1 MRPREAPTDSSRS
14 SHRGDSSSAVAAA
27 MRPLA
32 AIRLALIAGAGPLA
46 ARIAQL
52 APLPLAAGPQLRVDR
67 GPAASSLTALRAD
80 PGRTCRAPA
89 SSPPASSAA
98 ETRHRSESALS
109 SRHKLTHLAIALL
122 WAVVTTTFWVWWLGH
137 ASGGTPWLYW
147 TQTTML
153 IYQTTVLPSFFWMYV
168 RKMRRPIEVPAPVG
182 MRVAMITLC
191 VPSSESLG
199 VIRKQLEALASV
211 DYPHDSW
218 VLDEG
223 DSAEVRE
230 LAEACGVRYFTR
242 RGVARWNQP
251 EPPFQLATKA
261 GNVNAWLDEMDS
273 IGEHYE
279 AFVQMDIDHLPRADY
294 LHRVLG
300 YFTDPGIA
308 WVQAPSVCGNLDNWA
323 ARGLAE
329 QDLVFQGPLQMGF
342 YGATETP
349 FIIGSHT
356 TYRTAAIRE
365 IGGFQPTRAEDHLD
379 TVMLAAHGYR
389 GVFVPELIAV
399 GDGPHNFATYL
410 RQQFAWAHSMIEIF
424 LRRTPRLIRR
434 YSLGQA
440 FQFLFC
446 QSWYTLWSVSLGL
459 LWILPAV
466 ALFADRPIA
475 DVGLGEFLLY
485 FLPVPLTSSLMWCA
499 TRRWF
504 QPGGVRLSWRGVILE
519 IARWPVVLWAL
530 ANVVLRIKRDY
541 MITPKGVAGQRG
553 PRASSIYG
561 PYIFL
566 TALPLIAVWSFQ
578 ASSAQGGVQ
587 GYFGLALV
595 NGVLG
600 LVMLQTTLVLEIREL
615 AAGPAGMRA
624 ALRMR
629 VGVLACAGAL
639 LACLAFSAIA
649 AWTPMISAVS

>member
-1 MRPREAPTDSSRS
+1 MTPPRSRVTESRKSSWPGAGGRRDGSAAAPVSVVGLTLITLAARAAVWML
-14 SHRGDSSSAVAAA
+14 GSSAVAAA
-27 MRPLA
+27 ATAPELLRGPVARPLVRLRDRA
-32 AIRLALIAGAGPLA
+32 AP
-46 ARIAQL
+46 
-52 APLPLAAGPQLRVDR
+52 PRVATESPR
-67 GPAASSLTALRAD
+67 G
-80 PGRTCRAPA
+80 
-89 SSPPASSAA
+89 
-98 ETRHRSESALS
+98 EVRHASESVLS
-109 SRHKLTHLAIALL
+109 QRQKLTHLSIALL
-122 WAVVTTTFWVWWLGH
+122 WALVTATFWVWWLGH
-137 ASGGTPWLYW
+137 AGGGTPWLYW
-147 TQTTML
+147 TQTATL
-153 IYQTTVLPSFFWMYV
+153 VYQTTILPSFFWMYV
-168 RKMRRPIEVPAPVG
+168 RKMRRPIEVKAPPR

-191 VPSSESLG
+191 VPSSESME
-199 VIRKQLEALASV
+199 VIRKQLEALRRV

-223 DSAEVRE
+223 DSTEVRTM
-230 LAEACGVRYFTR
+230 AEACGVRYFSR

-251 EPPFQLATKA
+251 EPPFQVATKA
-261 GNVNAWLDEMDS
+261 GNVNAWLDHVRAIDED
-273 IGEHYE
+273 YE
-279 AFVQMDIDHLPRADY
+279 VFVQMDIDHLPRQDY
-294 LHRVLG
+294 LDRVLG
-300 YFTDPGIA
+300 YFTDPVVA
-308 WVQAPSVCGNLDNWA
+308 WVQAPSVCGNLDSWA

-329 QDLVFQGPLQMGF
+329 QDLIFQGPLQMGF

-434 YSLGQA
+434 YSFGQA
-440 FQFLFC
+440 VQFLFC

-459 LWILPAV
+459 LWMLPAV
-466 ALFADRPIA
+466 ALFAHRPIA
-475 DVGLGEFLLY
+475 DVSVGEFLLY
-485 FLPVPLTSSLMWCA
+485 FLPVPLTSSLMWCS

-504 QPGGVRLSWRGVILE
+504 QPDGVRLSWRGVILE

-530 ANVVLRIKRDY
+530 VNVVLRIKRDY

-553 PRASSIYG
+553 PSASSIYG

-566 TALPLIAVWSFQ
+566 TALPLIALWYFHE
-578 ASSAQGGVQ
+578 SAGGGGVQ

-595 NGVLG
+595 NALLG
-600 LVMLQTTLVLEIREL
+600 LLLLKTTLVLEIREL
-615 AAGPAGMRA
+615 ASGPGIRAAVRMRA
-624 ALRMR
+624 
-629 VGVLACAGAL
+629 GVLTCAL
-639 LACLAFSAIA
+639 LLLGCLAASTIA
-649 AWTPMISAVS
+649 AWTPMLGAIS

>member
-1 MRPREAPTDSSRS
+1 MRPSRRQLTDSRKS
-14 SHRGDSSSAVAAA
+14 SPLGAGEGVVGAAA
-27 MRPLA
+27 GLTSLPLVA
-32 AIRLALIAGAGPLA
+32 LAERLAPSMLGSAATPAGGTVTAFL
-46 ARIAQL
+46 
-52 APLPLAAGPQLRVDR
+52 R
-67 GPAASSLTALRAD
+67 GPAARMPVRPLDHA
-80 PGRTCRAPA
+80 APA
-89 SSPPASSAA
+89 QTVTENPPR
-98 ETRHRSESALS
+98 ELRHASESVLS
-109 SRHKLTHLAIALL
+109 QRQKLTHLSIALL
-122 WAVVTTTFWVWWLGH
+122 WALVTATFWVWWLGH
-137 ASGGTPWLYW
+137 ARGGTAWLYW
-147 TQTTML
+147 MQTATL
-153 IYQTTVLPSFFWMYV
+153 VYQTTVLPSFFWIYV
-168 RKMRRPIEVPAPVG
+168 RRMRRPVEVKAPAQ

-191 VPSSESLG
+191 VPSSESMG
-199 VIRKQLEALASV
+199 VIRKQLQALTRV
-211 DYPHDSW
+211 EYPHDSW

-223 DSAEVRE
+223 DSPEVRAM
-230 LAEACGVRYFTR
+230 AEACGVRYFSR

-251 EPPFQLATKA
+251 EPPFQVATKA
-261 GNVNAWLDEMDS
+261 GNVNAWLDHVAAIDED
-273 IGEHYE
+273 YE
-279 AFVQMDIDHLPRADY
+279 VFVQMDIDHVPRPDY
-294 LHRVLG
+294 LDRVLG
-300 YFTDPGIA
+300 YFTDSHVA

-329 QDLVFQGPLQMGF
+329 QDLIFQGPLQMGF

-440 FQFLFC
+440 VQFLFC

-459 LWILPAV
+459 LWMLPAI
-466 ALFADRPIA
+466 ALFAHRPIA
-475 DVGLGEFLLY
+475 DVSVGEFLLY
-485 FLPVPLTSSLMWCA
+485 FLPVPLTSSLMWCS

-504 QPGGVRLSWRGVILE
+504 QPVGLRLSWRGVILE

-530 ANVVLRIKRDY
+530 VNVVLRIKRDY
-541 MITPKGVAGQRG
+541 MITPKGVAGQQG

-566 TALPLIAVWSFQ
+566 TALPLIALWYFHE
-578 ASSAQGGVQ
+578 SAGTGGVR

-595 NGVLG
+595 NALLG
-600 LVMLQTTLVLEIREL
+600 LVLLKTTLVLEIREL
-615 AAGPAGMRA
+615 ATGPNGIRAAVRMRA
-624 ALRMR
+624 GVVTCAL
-629 VGVLACAGAL
+629 AL
-639 LACLAFSAIA
+639 LGCVAVSMIA
-649 AWTPMISAVS
+649 AWTPMLSAIS

>member
-1 MRPREAPTDSSRS
+1 MS
-14 SHRGDSSSAVAAA
+14 
-27 MRPLA
+27 PLA
-32 AIRLALIAGAGPLA
+32 VIRLALIAGAARLA
-46 ARIAQL
+46 ARIAQPV
-52 APLPLAAGPQLRVDR
+52 PLPLAAGPRLALDR
-67 GPAASSLTALRAD
+67 GPAASSLSELRAE
-80 PGRTCRAPA
+80 PSGTSRPPA
-89 SSPPASSAA
+89 SSPLASSAA
-98 ETRHRSESALS
+98 IETRHRSESALS
-109 SRHKLTHLAIALL
+109 PRHKLTHLAIALL

-137 ASGGTPWLYW
+137 ANGGTPWLYW

-153 IYQTTVLPSFFWMYV
+153 VYQTTVLPSFFWMYV
-168 RKMRRPIEVPAPVG
+168 RKMRRPIEVPAPAG

-191 VPSSESLG
+191 VPSSESLS
-199 VIRKQLEALASV
+199 VIRKQLEALERV

-223 DSAEVRE
+223 DSADVRA

-251 EPPFQLATKA
+251 EPPFQVATKA

-434 YSLGQA
+434 YSPGQA

-466 ALFADRPIA
+466 ALFAGRPIA

-485 FLPVPLTSSLMWCA
+485 FLPVPLTSSLMWCS

-566 TALPLIAVWSFQ
+566 TALPLIAVWFFQ
-578 ASSAQGGVQ
+578 ASAVQGGVQ

-600 LVMLQTTLVLEIREL
+600 LVLLQTTLVLEIREL